1 MITRHISLEQIL
13 EYNFEENYNINK
25 LVYFDIET
33 TGFAADS
40 TYLYLIGCAFYKEVS
55 FHLIQWFSEDIRE
68 EAQLITSFFEFLND
82 YDVLLHYN
90 GTGFDIPYL
99 LRKCGLLGLKYSFEN
114 LISIDIYKKIT
125 PYKKIFRLNN
135 FKQKTIEIFLNINR
149 TDPFSG
155 GDLIQVYQSYLG
167 KKNFETLRS
176 KRNPG
181 TVFDTP
187 SEAEILLN
195 QLLLHN
201 EDDLR
206 GLILISPI
214 LSYVDFFEMPLRIL
228 RAGVDGNHFTIHFES
243 SVSLPVC
250 ISFGNDL
257 AHITATGDHATLTIQ
272 IYEGELR
279 HFYDN
284 YKDYYYLPAEDSVVH
299 KSIAHFVDKDYRS
312 KAKPSNCYTRKQG
325 IFAPQYE
332 LLFTPCFKL
341 DYQSKL
347 SFLEI
352 HTDFLL
358 QEEKLEQYVKHIM
371 NYVVSKAT

>member
-1 MITRHISLEQIL
+1 MP
-13 EYNFEENYNINK
+13 EYHFEENYDINK
-25 LVYFDIET
+25 LVFFDIET

-40 TYLYLIGCAFYKEVS
+40 TYLYLIGCAYYQDDS
-55 FHLIQWFSEDIRE
+55 FHLIQWFSEGIRE
-68 EAQLITSFFEFLND
+68 EALLIKSFFEFVSN
-82 YDVLLHYN
+82 YEVLLHYN

-99 LRKCGLLGLKYSFEN
+99 LRKCGLLGLEYSFDN
-114 LISIDIYKKIT
+114 LTSIDLYKKIS
-125 PYKKIFRLNN
+125 PFKKIFRLNN
-135 FKQKTIEIFLNINR
+135 YKQKTIESFLNINR

-167 KKNFETLRS
+167 KKHFESLRS

-181 TVFDTP
+181 TIFETP
-187 SEAEILLN
+187 SEAEILLR

-214 LSYVDFFEMPLRIL
+214 LSYADFFEKPIRIL
-228 RAGVDGNHFTIHFES
+228 QAGVDGNRFTIHFDLS
-243 SVSLPVC
+243 AALPVR
-250 ISFGNDL
+250 ITFGNDL
-257 AHITATGDHATLTIQ
+257 AHFIAIGTQATLTIQ
-272 IYEGELR
+272 IYEGELKY
-279 HFYDN
+279 FYDN

-299 KSIAHFVDKDYRS
+299 KSLAHFVDKDYRS

-341 DYQSKL
+341 EYQSKL

-358 QEEKLEQYVKHIM
+358 QEEKLEQYVRHIM
-371 NYVVSKAT
+371 NYVLTKTT

>member
-1 MITRHISLEQIL
+1 MITRRISLEQMP
-13 EYNFEENYNINK
+13 EYHFEENYDINK
-25 LVYFDIET
+25 LVFFDIET

-40 TYLYLIGCAFYKEVS
+40 TYLYLIGCAYYQDDS
-55 FHLIQWFSEDIRE
+55 FHLIQWFSEGIRE
-68 EAQLITSFFEFLND
+68 EALLIKSFFEFVSN
-82 YDVLLHYN
+82 YEVLLHYN

-99 LRKCGLLGLKYSFEN
+99 LRKCGLLELEYSFDN
-114 LISIDIYKKIT
+114 LTSIDLYKKIS
-125 PYKKIFRLNN
+125 PFKKIFRLNN
-135 FKQKTIEIFLNINR
+135 YKQKTIESFLNINR

-167 KKNFETLRS
+167 KKHLESLRS

-181 TVFDTP
+181 TIFETP
-187 SEAEILLN
+187 SEAEILLR

-214 LSYVDFFEMPLRIL
+214 LSYADFFDKPIRIL
-228 RAGVDGNHFTIHFES
+228 QAGVDGNRFTIHFDLS
-243 SVSLPVC
+243 AALPVR
-250 ISFGNDL
+250 ITFGNDL
-257 AHITATGDHATLTIQ
+257 AHFIAIGTQATLTIQ
-272 IYEGELR
+272 IYEGELKY
-279 HFYDN
+279 FYDN

-299 KSIAHFVDKDYRS
+299 KSLAHFVDKDYRS

-341 DYQSKL
+341 EYQSKL

-358 QEEKLEQYVKHIM
+358 QEEKLEQYVRHIM
-371 NYVVSKAT
+371 NYVLTKTT

>member
-1 MITRHISLEQIL
+1 MITRQISLEQMP
-13 EYNFEENYNINK
+13 EYHFEENYDVSR
-25 LVYFDIET
+25 LVFFDIET

-40 TYLYLIGCAFYKEVS
+40 TYLYLIGCSYYRDNS
-55 FHLIQWFSEDIRE
+55 FQLIQWFSEDIRE
-68 EAQLITSFFEFLND
+68 ESQLITSFFEFLKG

-90 GTGFDIPYL
+90 GTGFDIPYIQ
-99 LRKCGLLGLKYSFEN
+99 RKCALLGLNYSFEK
-114 LISIDIYKKIT
+114 LISIDIYKKIS
-125 PYKKIFRLNN
+125 PFKKIFRLNN
-135 FKQKTIEIFLNINR
+135 FKQKTIESFLNINR
-149 TDPFSG
+149 TDTFSG
-155 GDLIQVYQSYLG
+155 GDLIQVYQGYLG
-167 KKNFETLRS
+167 KKNYELLRS

-181 TVFDTP
+181 AIFESP

-214 LSYVDFFEMPLRIL
+214 LSYADLFERPIRIL
-228 RAGVDGNHFTIHFES
+228 SAGVDGNQFTIHFEL
-243 SVSLPVC
+243 SVSLPVRV
-250 ISFGNDL
+250 SYGNDL
-257 AHITATGDHATLTIQ
+257 AHLTAIGNHAILTIQ
-272 IYEGELR
+272 IFEGELK

-284 YKDYYYLPAEDSVVH
+284 YKDYYYLPAEDRVVH

-341 DYQSKL
+341 EYQSKL

-358 QEEKLEQYVKHIM
+358 QEEMLEQYVKHIM
-371 NYVVSKAT
+371 NYLVAKNA